1 VLTATGRFD
10 HCNFTVTDTAP
21 ATQVERFQQLL
32 LAMSADDP
40 EVRPLLELEGLR
52 AWLPGRT
59 DGYGPLEAAVDQ
71 AGFYDAAGRLTVA
84 GYQP

>member
-1 VLTATGRFD
+1 MAASYVDDLA
-10 HCNFTVTDTAP
+10 VVVAEAVQP
-21 ATQVERFQQLL
+21 AAVQVDRQGQLL

-59 DGYGPLEAAVDQ
+59 DGYRALEAAVDQ
-71 AGFYDAAGRLTVA
+71 AGFYDATGRLTA
-84 GYQP
+84 TGYQP